1 MVHNK
6 RKVLGF
12 GLAAAGFFIIALL
25 IAGVAMGGDGG
36 MADDRIAILSGIESE
51 SEIESGS
58 GSGGALAASSVSSS
72 INYQGRLT
80 DSASNPLDGTY
91 TMTFKLYENAS
102 GGSALATDTHPVSV
116 TEGLFSTNIAFGSW
130 WYFDGRALWL
140 GIQVGT
146 DPEMTPRQE
155 LRPVPYALSLRPGA
169 WIVGNTSDPALLI
182 GNTVVNEGGG
192 VYAFTTG
199 SHSIGVHASTE
210 GFNSE
215 GVYASTSG
223 NYSEGIY
230 AYTNGYNSPA
240 VYGSSSKDVGVYGKG
255 KEAGGYFTTTAAGTY
270 EQQKPGLNVSTQ
282 YDYNPGVLINTS
294 GYDSEGVF
302 ASTSGYYSEGVRAHT
317 EGGYSEGVYVS
328 TSGYYSKGVF
338 ASTIGNA
345 SEGVYVSTSGN
356 YSRGVRAHTEGDSSE
371 GVFAWTTGDNSPAVY
386 GYSSKD
392 VGVYGKGKEAGGYF
406 MTTTA
411 GTYEQQ
417 KPGVNVSTQYNYNPG
432 VLINT
437 SGYNSEGVF
446 AETYGSG
453 SRGILAAT
461 EGDFSEGIYAETY
474 GYYSDGVRAR
484 TLGDHS
490 NGIYAETHGDN
501 SPAVYG
507 SSSKDVGVYGKGKE
521 AGGYFTTKTA
531 GTSTNRKSGVNVS
544 TQYGYNPGVLINT
557 DGNWSDGVSAY
568 TYGAYSTAVFG
579 RSDKWWGGIFSGA
592 GDQGIYVYGDIEK
605 TGSVSFVEDHPTDP
619 NKEIVYVCLEG
630 GETGTYTRGSALLID
645 GEAVVQL
652 PEHFSMVTS
661 AEGLTVQVTP
671 TSECKGLYIVSKSPT
686 EFVVKELSGGT
697 SDATFDYHVNGVRK
711 GYEDFQPIR
720 DKQEMPESGELARA
734 PEHLEAEEHRHSS
747 EPPADEAVLSETE

>member
-282 YDYNPGVLINTS
+282 YYYNPGVLINTS

-437 SGYNSEGVF
+437 
-446 AETYGSG
+446 
-453 SRGILAAT
+453 
-461 EGDFSEGIYAETY
+461 
-474 GYYSDGVRAR
+474 
-484 TLGDHS
+484 
-490 NGIYAETHGDN
+490 
-501 SPAVYG
+501 
-507 SSSKDVGVYGKGKE
+507 
-521 AGGYFTTKTA
+521 
-531 GTSTNRKSGVNVS
+531 
-544 TQYGYNPGVLINT
+544 

-592 GDQGIYVYGDIEK
+592 GDLGIYVYGDIEK

-671 TSECKGLYIVSKSPT
+671 TSECKGLYIVNKSPT

>member
-282 YDYNPGVLINTS
+282 YYYNPGVLINTS

-417 KPGVNVSTQYNYNPG
+417 KPGVNVSTQYN
-432 VLINT
+432 
-437 SGYNSEGVF
+437 
-446 AETYGSG
+446 
-453 SRGILAAT
+453 
-461 EGDFSEGIYAETY
+461 
-474 GYYSDGVRAR
+474 
-484 TLGDHS
+484 
-490 NGIYAETHGDN
+490 
-501 SPAVYG
+501 
-507 SSSKDVGVYGKGKE
+507 
-521 AGGYFTTKTA
+521 
-531 GTSTNRKSGVNVS
+531 
-544 TQYGYNPGVLINT
+544 YNPGVLINT